1 LKSTSSSR
9 KPTDKASAEAVRR
22 FEIIIKEL
30 QIEIEKLKTRVT
42 ALGG

>member
-9 KPTDKASAEAVRR
+9 KPTDKASGEATRR
-22 FEIIIKEL
+22 LEIIINNL
-30 QIEIEKLKTRVT
+30 QLEIEKLKTRVT